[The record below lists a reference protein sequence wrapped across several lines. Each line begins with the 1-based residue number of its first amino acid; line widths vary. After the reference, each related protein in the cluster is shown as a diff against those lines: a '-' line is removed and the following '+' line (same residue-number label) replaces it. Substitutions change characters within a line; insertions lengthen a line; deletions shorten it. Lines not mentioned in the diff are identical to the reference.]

1 MHNLDSSD
9 KSDRS
14 DEVGLSTF
22 YRQRLKDRWF
32 NSQLS
37 TLYIVDF
44 KNLVVRTLAGA
55 VMVAVIIGAT
65 IWTPYSFGI
74 VFMLISLLATQE
86 LLKLLTGKTTYLG
99 GVSALLFLAMFARM
113 SGFFSQ
119 QMQVI
124 VWVVY
129 GMCLVV
135 AILAQLWNT
144 ESNPIDTWM
153 QVSFSQLYVAVPF
166 ALLNMI
172 VFLDGQFRPLLV
184 LALFVIIWVNDTF
197 AYLTGSLL
205 GKHRMFER
213 VSPKKS
219 WEGFIGGNL
228 FALAAGYGLS
238 YFEPALMWWQWMIF
252 AQIVVVFGTLGDL
265 MESLLKRTIGV
276 KDSGS
281 AIPGHGGWLDR
292 FDSLIF
298 ATPIVVFYL
307 YLI

>member
-1 MHNLDSSD
+1 MHNLDSLD

-14 DEVGLSTF
+14 DKVGLST
-22 YRQRLKDRWF
+22 F

-65 IWTPYSFGI
+65 IWTPYSFGV

-228 FALAAGYGLS
+228 FALVVGYGLS

>member
-1 MHNLDSSD
+1 M
-9 KSDRS
+9 
-14 DEVGLSTF
+14 
-22 YRQRLKDRWF
+22 
-32 NSQLS
+32 
-37 TLYIVDF
+37 DF

-172 VFLDGQFRPLLV
+172 IFFNGQFRPLLV
-184 LALFVIIWVNDTF
+184 LALFLIIWVNDSF

-238 YFEPALMWWQWMIF
+238 YFEPTLMWWQWMIF

>member
-1 MHNLDSSD
+1 MDFRNL
-9 KSDRS
+9 
-14 DEVGLSTF
+14 
-22 YRQRLKDRWF
+22 
-32 NSQLS
+32 
-37 TLYIVDF
+37 I
-44 KNLVVRTLAGA
+44 VRTLAGA

-65 IWTPYSFGI
+65 IWNPYSFGI

-99 GVSALLFLAMFARM
+99 GVSALLFLAMFAKM
-113 SGFFSQ
+113 SGFFSER
-119 QMQVI
+119 MTTI

-129 GMCLVV
+129 GMCLIV
-135 AILAQLWNT
+135 AMLGQLWNT
-144 ESNPIDTWM
+144 KTNPIEAWCRIG
-153 QVSFSQLYVAVPF
+153 FSQLYVAVPF
-166 ALLNMI
+166 AILNMI
-172 VFLDGQFRPLLV
+172 VFFNGKFTPLLV
-184 LALFVIIWVNDTF
+184 LALFVIIWVNDSF

-205 GKHRMFER
+205 GRHRMFER

-238 YFEPALMWWQWMIF
+238 FIEPTLLWWQWIIF

-265 MESLLKRTIGV
+265 MESLLKRTLGV
-276 KDSGS
+276 KDSGM

-298 ATPIVVFYL
+298 ATPVIVFYL
-307 YLI
+307 YLL